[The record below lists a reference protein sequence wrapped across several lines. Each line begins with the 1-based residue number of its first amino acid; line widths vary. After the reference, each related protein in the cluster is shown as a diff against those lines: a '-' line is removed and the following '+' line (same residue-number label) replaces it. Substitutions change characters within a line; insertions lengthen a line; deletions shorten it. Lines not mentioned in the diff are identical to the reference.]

1 MHMHGLS
8 SHILYKVNAHT
19 MMSSQNL
26 SVPDF
31 MSSGKTPGVH
41 PSRKELSHADKK
53 WISVTD
59 FPASRQ

>member
-8 SHILYKVNAHT
+8 PHILYKVNAHI

-31 MSSGKTPGVH
+31 
-41 PSRKELSHADKK
+41 L
-53 WISVTD
+53 
-59 FPASRQ
+59 

>member
-8 SHILYKVNAHT
+8 PHILYKANDHI

-31 MSSGKTPGVH
+31 YEFRKD
-41 PSRKELSHADKK
+41 SRSTSFKK
-53 WISVTD
+53 GAFSC
-59 FPASRQ
+59 RQTRYGAWYAP

>member
-8 SHILYKVNAHT
+8 SHILYKANAHT

-41 PSRKELSHADKK
+41 PSRKLPVYFK
-53 WISVTD
+53 
-59 FPASRQ
+59 